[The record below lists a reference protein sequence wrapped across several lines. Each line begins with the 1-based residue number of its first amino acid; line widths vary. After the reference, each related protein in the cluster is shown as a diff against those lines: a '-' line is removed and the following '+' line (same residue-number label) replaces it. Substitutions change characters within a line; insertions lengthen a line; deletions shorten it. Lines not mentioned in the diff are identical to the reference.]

1 MGNLL
6 TSLMLVISVG
16 VFNAVSGI
24 YSLFYG
30 LATARLFNNA
40 TIQSVSNNVYILV
53 SVVILFA
60 FSVKLIEAIVNP
72 DLLTDAKKGV
82 TGVLKRTIIG
92 LLLIV
97 AVPAI
102 FNFVYYLQAE
112 IIVGGL
118 VEKIVLGYVDSDS
131 EAGIEGAGG
140 ELTSTL
146 ITSFII
152 PVDENGVA
160 YSEYGLCG
168 GVDSCN
174 YADKLLDANPDYEP
188 YVSFLGGN
196 PQYDRLTKIKPD
208 KEWDNGEPIYQ
219 INGLALVIVG
229 CFVLYQIIILC
240 MDAGLRLVKLGLLE
254 VIAPIVIVSYIASGA
269 DHLSKWAKMT
279 VQEFTSILIRIAGL
293 CFMVLGFRLM
303 NAPDSIFNNDSV
315 SFWFKVFLIIGL
327 LRMIKEMP
335 DMFGKLFGANIKM
348 GGIKD
353 KLGEMAGIGK
363 MAQNA
368 WSGLGGLGKA
378 AAGGIAAGLVQGDK
392 ALSRRVANTKVGR
405 KLGITDRT
413 IAERFADSKVGR
425 ATRVGAAA
433 FKGGSKD
440 GVKNAKAKAQELF
453 GPEMRNAANKEKDVI
468 AKGKNK
474 ALVAAAKM
482 HLKVKEGDPTKLDF
496 DGTAA
501 SAKTAKNIKDMSDNV
516 IKEYSPRA
524 YRGDLQSFNK
534 KNYEAQNAKMSADAK
549 KGVTDTI
556 DGVMNALNNTQ
567 KAEAKD
573 LIRSINSGIGK
584 DGKPITTD
592 EIKQR
597 CMDLADKAGS
607 NGLTKDQLEGAASE
621 LERRA
626 KVADSVGALSES
638 KTALDQKVKDTGKSL
653 ADAEKEMDKISEDLK
668 NNAYLKGQFDD
679 SVGTIRKSYSA
690 SNDYQ
695 KRTIDEYAYG
705 VTNEFSIGDI
715 YYSGQ
720 AAPQPAPQPAPA
732 QQEAP
737 TGRPGGSTVASEVTP
752 GTAGTST
759 ESTASPA
766 PAQQE
771 APAGRPGGSTTAEQ
785 QAAFNQQNNNTTIIN
800 NNTAPAAESTTNSQ
814 STATSEQSGSVGGT
828 VKAEFD
834 TSGLE
839 TKLGELGET
848 FKQGSK
854 DIADQVRTSGDDIK
868 TNIKDATE
876 VLNKI
881 NSNMQGTN
889 NVLGD
894 IKKAAKDTNEKLDEN
909 NSKKDDE

>member
-40 TIQSVSNNVYILV
+40 TIQSVSNNVYVLV

-174 YADKLLDANPDYEP
+174 YADKLLDANPEYEP

-208 KEWDNGEPIYQ
+208 KEWENGEPIYQ

-240 MDAGLRLVKLGLLE
+240 MDAGLRLVKLGMLE

-348 GGIKD
+348 GSIKD

-378 AAGGIAAGLVQGDK
+378 TAGGIAAALVQGDK
-392 ALSRRVANTKVGR
+392 ALSRRVANTKFGR
-405 KLGITDRT
+405 KMGISDRT
-413 IAERFADSKVGR
+413 IAESFADSKAGR
-425 ATRVGAAA
+425 IARVGAAA

-453 GPEMRNAANKEKDVI
+453 APESRKIANREKDVV

-482 HLKVKEGDPTKLDF
+482 HLKINGDDPTKLDF
-496 DGTAA
+496 AGTAA
-501 SAKTAKNIKDMSDNV
+501 SAKTTKNIKDMSDNL
-516 IKEYSPRA
+516 IKEYGPKA
-524 YRGDLQSFNK
+524 YRGDLQSFSK
-534 KNYEAQNAKMSADAK
+534 KNYEAKNAKMNADAK

-573 LIRSINSGIGK
+573 LIRDINAGK
-584 DGKPITTD
+584 LSKE
-592 EIKQR
+592 EIK
-597 CMDLADKAGS
+597 DKFLNLANSAGS
-607 NGLTKDQLEGAASE
+607 NGLTLNQLQGAASE
-621 LERRA
+621 LEKRSEI
-626 KVADSVGALSES
+626 ADSLGSLTAS
-638 KTALDQKVKDTGKSL
+638 KTELEQKQR
-653 ADAEKEMDKISEDLK
+653 DAEKKLSDAEEEIKKISSEDLK
-668 NNAYLKGQFDD
+668 SNPHLKEIFDD
-679 SVGTIRKSYSA
+679 SVSTIRKSFNA
-690 SNDYQ
+690 VDDYQ
-695 KRTIDEYAYG
+695 RESIDKYAYG
-705 VTNEFSIGDI
+705 TSNNYYAGDI
-715 YYSGQ
+715 SFTGQ
-720 AAPQPAPQPAPA
+720 AAPQPAPAPT

-759 ESTASPA
+759 ESTASPAPA

-800 NNTAPAAESTTNSQ
+800 NNTAPAAESTTTSQ
-814 STATSEQSGSVGGT
+814 STATSEQSGSVGRT

-839 TKLGELGET
+839 TKLGELGKT
-848 FKQGSK
+848 FTQGSK
-854 DIADQVRTSGDDIK
+854 DIVDQVRTSGDDIK
-868 TNIKDATE
+868 TNVNNVTE
-876 VLNKI
+876 ALNNI